1 MSDRRLLVLWDV
13 DHTLIENAGVSKK
26 NYATAF
32 ELLTGRRPERPARTD
47 GRTDPEIMR
56 GLLLDN
62 AADPGTFTERELRIA
77 LAEAMKRNVYELLRR
92 GSMLPGVAETLTTL
106 SEIDLVVQSVLTGN
120 IEPNAATK
128 LRLLGESLSALDLEV
143 GGYGSDA
150 PVRASLVRIA
160 QAKATR
166 KYGYEFGPSDTVL
179 VGDTERDVEAALNGG
194 ALVIGVATGHASEDE
209 LSAAGA
215 HATVADLTDP
225 RAVVET
231 LAKVTGIE
239 LHARPTSVDS
249 EG

>member
-13 DHTLIENAGVSKK
+13 DHTLIENAGVSKE
-26 NYATAF
+26 NYARAF

-56 GLLLDN
+56 GLLSDN
-62 AADPGTFTERELRIA
+62 GADPAVFTEHEVTTA
-77 LAEAMKRNVYELLRR
+77 LAAAMEHNVGELLRR
-92 GSMLPGVAETLTTL
+92 GFMLPGVAETLATL

-120 IEPNAATK
+120 IAPNAATK
-128 LRLLGESLSALDLEV
+128 LRLLGESLSVLDLEV

-160 QAKATR
+160 QTKATR
-166 KYGYEFGPSDTVL
+166 KYGYEFGPADTLL

-194 ALVIGVATGHASEDE
+194 ALVIGVATGQASEEE

-215 HATVADLTDP
+215 HATLPDLTDP
-225 RAVVET
+225 HVVVAT

-239 LHARPTSVDS
+239 LESRRN
-249 EG
+249 